1 MDKSLNEIRLNEI
14 KLNEIKLN
22 EIKLN
27 EIKLNEIKLNEIN
40 FNIHKETEPDFIK
53 LQKMRFIYNAIESGW
68 NVKKIDNKFVFSKKH
83 EGKKEIYLETYL
95 QKFIEDNMKL
105 EE

>member
-1 MDKSLNEIRLNEI
+1 MEQSLNEISFNELSFNMN
-14 KLNEIKLN
+14 KGTEI
-22 EIKLN
+22 
-27 EIKLNEIKLNEIN
+27 
-40 FNIHKETEPDFIK
+40 DFIK

-95 QKFIEDNMKL
+95 QKFIEDNMK
-105 EE
+105 

>member
-1 MDKSLNEIRLNEI
+1 MEQSLNGIKFNEI
-14 KLNEIKLN
+14 SFNEIS
-22 EIKLN
+22 
-27 EIKLNEIKLNEIN
+27 
-40 FNIHKETEPDFIK
+40 FNINKDTETDFIQ

-68 NVKKIDNKFVFSKKH
+68 NVKKIDNKFFFSKKH

-105 EE
+105 Q

>member
-1 MDKSLNEIRLNEI
+1 MEQSLNGIKFNEI
-14 KLNEIKLN
+14 S
-22 EIKLN
+22 
-27 EIKLNEIKLNEIN
+27 
-40 FNIHKETEPDFIK
+40 FNINNDKETDFIK

-68 NVKKIDNKFVFSKKH
+68 NVKKIDNKFVFCKKH

-105 EE
+105 E

>member
-1 MDKSLNEIRLNEI
+1 MEQSLNEISLNEMS
-14 KLNEIKLN
+14 
-22 EIKLN
+22 
-27 EIKLNEIKLNEIN
+27 
-40 FNIHKETEPDFIK
+40 FNINKETEIDFIK

-68 NVKKIDNKFVFSKKH
+68 NVKKIDNKYFFSKKH

>member
-1 MDKSLNEIRLNEI
+1 MEQSFNEINF
-14 KLNEIKLN
+14 
-22 EIKLN
+22 
-27 EIKLNEIKLNEIN
+27 NEIN
-40 FNIHKETEPDFIK
+40 FNINKDIETDFIK

-68 NVKKIDNKFVFSKKH
+68 NVKKIDNKYVFCKKH
-83 EGKKEIYLETYL
+83 EGKKEIYLESYL

>member
-1 MDKSLNEIRLNEI
+1 MEQSFNENSLNKNSLNENSLNGISFNEI
-14 KLNEIKLN
+14 S
-22 EIKLN
+22 
-27 EIKLNEIKLNEIN
+27 
-40 FNIHKETEPDFIK
+40 FNMNKGSETDFIK
-53 LQKMRFIYNAIESGW
+53 LQKMRFIYNAIEHGW

-105 EE
+105 HE

>member
-1 MDKSLNEIRLNEI
+1 MEQSLNEISFNEI
-14 KLNEIKLN
+14 SFNMNKGTEI
-22 EIKLN
+22 
-27 EIKLNEIKLNEIN
+27 
-40 FNIHKETEPDFIK
+40 DFIK

-95 QKFIEDNMKL
+95 QKFIEDNMK
-105 EE
+105 